1 MQDGRDKDQRNLL
14 GKSYTIIQEIYND
27 IITPIRQ
34 QLLPNDKEFQDVDR
48 ANNLQLA
55 SKLAN
60 GLALEEIRPPQFSLD
75 LLRST
80 DRVYSWYATHILS
93 IHCFKPTEKE
103 YIAALT
109 GLPVTEHKNTQAL
122 LTEKL
127 QILRKQ
133 QTQRQKHD
141 FVLKFYI

>member
-1 MQDGRDKDQRNLL
+1 MQEGRDKDQRNLL

-34 QLLPNDKEFQDVDR
+34 QLLPSDREYHDIDR
-48 ANNLQLA
+48 ANNLQLG
-55 SKLAN
+55 SKIAN
-60 GLALEEIRPPQFSLD
+60 GVALEELRPPQFSLD

-80 DRVYSWYATHILS
+80 DKVYSWYATHILN

-103 YIAALT
+103 YLTSLT
-109 GLPVTEHKNTQAL
+109 GLLLIDHKNTQSL
-122 LTEKL
+122 LADKL

-133 QTQRQKHD
+133 QT
-141 FVLKFYI
+141 